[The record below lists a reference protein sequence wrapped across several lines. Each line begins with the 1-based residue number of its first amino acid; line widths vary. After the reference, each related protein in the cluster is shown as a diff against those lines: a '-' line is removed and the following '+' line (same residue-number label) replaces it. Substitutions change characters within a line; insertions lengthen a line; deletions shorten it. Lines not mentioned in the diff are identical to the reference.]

1 MEKGRARLKTKAAI
15 AALLLLLVSC
25 SDFDLYSVMQGELPG
40 GMLQVIPVAAQVVV
54 NTSFKFSAQ
63 GGSPP
68 YTFSVLPH
76 AGMGSINANSGLYTA
91 PAAPT
96 NDTIQVQD
104 KNGATSQ
111 AVATV
116 IF

>member
-1 MEKGRARLKTKAAI
+1 MGEGRAPLKTQVAM

-25 SDFDLYSVMQGELPG
+25 ADFDLYSMMQGELPG
-40 GMLQVIPVAAQVVV
+40 GTLQISPVTAQVVV
-54 NTSFKFSAQ
+54 GLTFKFSAS

-68 YTFSVLPH
+68 YIFSVFS
-76 AGMGSINANSGLYTA
+76 GNGSINANSGLYTA
-91 PAAPT
+91 PAFPSS
-96 NDTIQVQD
+96 DIIQVQD

-116 IF
+116 TY